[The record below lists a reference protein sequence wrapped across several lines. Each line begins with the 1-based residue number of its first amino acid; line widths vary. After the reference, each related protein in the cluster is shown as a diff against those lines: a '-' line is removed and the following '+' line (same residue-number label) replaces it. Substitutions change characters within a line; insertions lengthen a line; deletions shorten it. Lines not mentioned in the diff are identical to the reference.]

1 MWNISLASAFHIEGF
16 VEVKVALHMWK
27 VPQLLEE
34 LDAIEGHWRL
44 QMQGLT
50 HKSSSQNHTAVPTYV
65 LGFKKGATAGY
76 RSFIHRTTMSVRRE
90 RGWNSFNGR
99 IVRRGE
105 FADQRLLE
113 KIVDANAHFVA
124 RFLWW
129 PDRLK
134 LCVVIQQQL
143 WKFSS

>member
-1 MWNISLASAFHIEGF
+1 
-16 VEVKVALHMWK
+16 
-27 VPQLLEE
+27 
-34 LDAIEGHWRL
+34 
-44 QMQGLT
+44 MQGLT

-105 FADQRLLE
+105 FADRSNCAPRRICRPVELCAAANLPTGRIVRRGEFADQRLLE

-124 RFLWW
+124 RFL
-129 PDRLK
+129 
-134 LCVVIQQQL
+134 
-143 WKFSS
+143 